1 MGQTDL
7 FGTEKI
13 SKILLKL
20 APPVMLAQL
29 IQALYNIIDSL
40 FVGRYSDSG
49 LTALSIIYPL
59 QLLMIALAVG
69 TGVGINTVM
78 AAKLGVGNEKEADE
92 YAGVGTPLAGFM
104 WLLFAVI
111 CWFAMPFYAKMST
124 NSEVIIH
131 DVIVYGRIVCVF
143 SFGLFLESIW
153 TKVLQSCGDMKTPMT
168 AQIIG
173 AITNI
178 VLDPLLIFGMF
189 GFPKMGIAG
198 AAVATVSGQIMAAL
212 IVMKK
217 GFRKSPH
224 RQVYPHHIAKIFQLG
239 IPNILMQSAY
249 TFYILGLNL
258 ILATFSDQAVTALGL
273 YYKWQTFFFIPLGAM
288 QTCIVPVIS
297 YNYAAR
303 NIERCKKT
311 LSASIVFGMSL
322 MALGT
327 LCFVCIPSQMLRV
340 FTSDELV
347 IAIGRVGFR
356 FVGISFLPM
365 VTSLI
370 FPVFFQAVGS
380 SLKSSLLTV
389 IRTVVLFVP
398 LAYLFS
404 RFGLNW
410 FWLTYPVTEVITSL
424 TGAYFYRQFLN
435 KDYVRETEA
444 SGGKNI
450 TDVIAATHISAATAG
465 ADSTGSHDNIDN
477 LDNPDIALKPSKPG
491 VIITIAREHGSSGKQ
506 IGKCVANAL
515 GIPFYYKEMITL
527 AAKESGLNRE
537 FISDIHKN
545 SPDIMRYLYL
555 SSNAVQYAIKAQDA
569 IIREIAENGSCVIVG
584 RAADYILKDYDNVVR
599 IFIHAPQDYRIQ
611 RVMDVYGDTPKEAR
625 VNIERSDKAR
635 ASYYEHI
642 SGTHWGDARNYELT
656 VDSSDGVEKT
666 AQFIVRYITGHT
678 QTDSAV

>member
-131 DVIVYGRIVCVF
+131 DIIVYGRIVCVF

-198 AAVATVSGQIMAAL
+198 AAMATVSGQIMAAL

-450 TDVIAATHISAATAG
+450 TDVTAATHISAATAG
-465 ADSTGSHDNIDN
+465 ADSTGSHGNIDN
-477 LDNPDIALKPSKPG
+477 LNNPDIALKPSKPG

-515 GIPFYYKEMITL
+515 GIPFYYKEMIAL

-545 SPDIMRYLYL
+545 SPDIMRDLYL

-584 RAADYILKDYDNVVR
+584 RAADYILKDYDNVIR

>member
-1 MGQTDL
+1 MEQTDL

-198 AAVATVSGQIMAAL
+198 AAVATVTGQIMAAL

-217 GFRKSPH
+217 GFRKSPR

-258 ILATFSDQAVTALGL
+258 ILATFSYQAVTALGL

-389 IRTVVLFVP
+389 IRTVILFVP

-450 TDVIAATHISAATAG
+450 TDVTAATHISAATAG

-545 SPDIMRYLYL
+545 SPDIMRDLYL

>member
-198 AAVATVSGQIMAAL
+198 AAVATVTGQIMAAL

-217 GFRKSPH
+217 GFRKSPR

-389 IRTVVLFVP
+389 IRTVILFVP

-450 TDVIAATHISAATAG
+450 TDVTAATHISAATAG

-545 SPDIMRYLYL
+545 SPDIMRDLYL

-678 QTDSAV
+678 QKDSAV

>member
-1 MGQTDL
+1 MEQTDL

-124 NSEVIIH
+124 DSEVIIH

-153 TKVLQSCGDMKTPMT
+153 TKVLQSCGDMKTPKT

-450 TDVIAATHISAATAG
+450 TDVTAATHISAATAG

-545 SPDIMRYLYL
+545 SPDIMRDLYL

>member
-1 MGQTDL
+1 MEQTDL

-59 QLLMIALAVG
+59 QRLMIALAVG

-450 TDVIAATHISAATAG
+450 TDVTAATHISAATAG

-545 SPDIMRYLYL
+545 SPDIMRDLYL

>member
-40 FVGRYSDSG
+40 FVGGYSDSG

-450 TDVIAATHISAATAG
+450 TDVTAATHISAATAG

-545 SPDIMRYLYL
+545 SPDIMRDLYL

-678 QTDSAV
+678 QTDTAV

>member
-1 MGQTDL
+1 MEQTDL

-424 TGAYFYRQFLN
+424 TGAYFYRQFLS

-450 TDVIAATHISAATAG
+450 TDVTVATHISAATAG

-545 SPDIMRYLYL
+545 SPDIMRDLYL

>member
-1 MGQTDL
+1 MEQTDL

-410 FWLTYPVTEVITSL
+410 FRLTYPVTEVITSL

-450 TDVIAATHISAATAG
+450 TDVTAATHISAATAG
-465 ADSTGSHDNIDN
+465 ADNTGSHDNIDN

-545 SPDIMRYLYL
+545 SPDIMRDLYL